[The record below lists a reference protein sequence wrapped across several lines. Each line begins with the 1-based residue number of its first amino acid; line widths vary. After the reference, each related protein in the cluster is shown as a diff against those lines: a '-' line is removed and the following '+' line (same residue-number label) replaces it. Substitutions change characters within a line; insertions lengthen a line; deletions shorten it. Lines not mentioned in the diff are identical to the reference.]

1 MALLK
6 RIRASTLMETM
17 VATVLI
23 VVIFMIASLVMN
35 NIFGN
40 TVKFATGKSD
50 YYLNKLEYQIKKGHL
65 QVPFS
70 DSYDTWEIEAQY
82 IIDHN
87 RSYIKLEARNPANAK
102 EAQRIIPVQKPNENI
117 GNP

>member
-6 RIRASTLMETM
+6 RIKASTLMETM

-40 TVKFATGKSD
+40 TLKFATGKSD
-50 YYLNKLEYQIKKGHL
+50 FYLNKLEYQIKKGRL
-65 QVPFS
+65 QIPFS
-70 DSYDTWEIEAQY
+70 DSYDTWEIKAEQFT
-82 IIDHN
+82 DHN
-87 RSYIKLEARNPANAK
+87 QSYIKLEARNPVNNK
-102 EAQRIIPVQKPNENI
+102 EAQRIIPVHKADKDI
-117 GNP
+117 RNP